1 MSNRKHDDD
10 NDDQPVNEGRRR
22 LLRMAVY
29 VPPVVIGAVTLS
41 QAGCQPEP
49 CPSCQP
55 VGGGNICPPPGISK
69 PPSGA
74 APDDRAAPKEEFEPG
89 DS

>member
-1 MSNRKHDDD
+1 MSNRTHDDD
-10 NDDQPVNEGRRR
+10 DDDQPINEGRRR

-41 QAGCQPEP
+41 QAGCQPDP

-55 VGGGNICPPPGISK
+55 VGGNNICPPGIK
-69 PPSGA
+69 PPAQS
-74 APDDRAAPKEEFEPG
+74 APPDKADPQEEFEPG
-89 DS
+89 ES

>member
-10 NDDQPVNEGRRR
+10 NDDPSFNEGRRR

-29 VPPVVIGAVTLS
+29 VPPVVIGAITLS

-49 CPSCQP
+49 CPSCVP
-55 VGGGNICPPPGISK
+55 LGGTGICPPGLKTPSSS
-69 PPSGA
+69 PPADKA
-74 APDDRAAPKEEFEPG
+74 APQEEFEPG
-89 DS
+89 ES